1 MKRLVFAIL
10 LLAYP
15 AYARVCTEDNILG
28 CEKLGYTAAECPHG
42 GVACPYDTSK
52 WLCSKWSCADGRYYT
67 KPQDDYPCVEVNYKD
82 LTCYDCFFGC
92 KKDEVDIETCWM
104 GSLGLFFIEC
114 DNQGYTNSIND
125 CERYI
130 ICPGDSSKVRC
141 LD

>member
-1 MKRLVFAIL
+1 MI
-10 LLAYP
+10 
-15 AYARVCTEDNILG
+15 N
-28 CEKLGYTAAECPHG
+28 
-42 GVACPYDTSK
+42 
-52 WLCSKWSCADGRYYT
+52 
-67 KPQDDYPCVEVNYKD
+67 EVNYKD

-92 KKDEVDIETCWM
+92 KKDEVDIETCWR
-104 GSLGLFFIEC
+104 GNLGLFFINC